1 MKNNSCFCKKN
12 MPVFLTW
19 KEIKKK
25 TNSIDHQILNAIDS
39 LGHGAVF
46 VPTDFLS
53 FGSRQAVDIAL
64 HRLVRKGTIRRLAR
78 GIYDFP
84 KEHPKLGKL
93 QPSPEK
99 IAEALVGRD
108 CTRIQPTGAYAAN
121 ILGLS
126 EQVPAKV
133 VFLTDGPSRTIKI
146 GVTTIQL
153 RRTTPKNMAMADRLS
168 GRLIQALRELG
179 KENVTTERIEHL
191 KRIIPIGKRQELLK
205 DIRLA
210 PEWMHPIFRKL
221 AE

>member
-1 MKNNSCFCKKN
+1 MKSNQQKH
-12 MPVFLTW
+12 
-19 KEIKKK
+19 
-25 TNSIDHQILNAIDS
+25 NSIDYKVLKSINS
-39 LGHGAVF
+39 RGHGAVF
-46 VPTDFLS
+46 VPTDFLNL
-53 FGSRQAVDIAL
+53 GNRQAVDLAL

-84 KEHPKLGKL
+84 EEHPELGKL

-146 GVTTIQL
+146 GATTIQL
-153 RRTTPKNMAMADRLS
+153 RRTTPKNMAMAGRLS
-168 GRLIQALRELG
+168 GLLVQALRELG
-179 KENVTTERIEHL
+179 KKNVTTERLEHL
-191 KRIIPIGKRQELLK
+191 KQILPIDKRRELLK
-205 DIRLA
+205 DIRLV
-210 PEWMHPIFRKL
+210 PEWMHSIFREL
-221 AE
+221 SEEAL

>member
-1 MKNNSCFCKKN
+1 MRKNQKKS
-12 MPVFLTW
+12 
-19 KEIKKK
+19 
-25 TNSIDHQILNAIDS
+25 NSIDQQILNAITA

-53 FGSRQAVDIAL
+53 LGSRQTVDIVL

-84 KEHPKLGKL
+84 MEHPKLGKL
-93 QPSPEK
+93 LPSPEK

-133 VFLTDGPSRTIKI
+133 VFLTDGPSRMVKI
-146 GVTTIQL
+146 GSITIQL
-153 RRTTPKNMAMADRLS
+153 RRTTPKNMAMAGRLS
-168 GRLIQALRELG
+168 GLLVQAFRELG
-179 KENVTTERIEHL
+179 KENITSARLEHL
-191 KRIIPIGKRQELLK
+191 KRTIPLDARQGLLK
-205 DIRLA
+205 DIRFT
-210 PEWMHPIFRKL
+210 PEWMHSIFKEL
-221 AE
+221 AEEA

>member
-1 MKNNSCFCKKN
+1 MKKDQKK
-12 MPVFLTW
+12 P
-19 KEIKKK
+19 
-25 TNSIDHQILNAIDS
+25 NSIDHQILNAIIT

-46 VPTDFLS
+46 VPTDFLG
-53 FGSRQAVDIAL
+53 FGSRQAVDIVL

-133 VFLTDGPSRTIKI
+133 VFLTDGPSRTVKI
-146 GVTTIQL
+146 GATTIQL
-153 RRTTPKNMAMADRLS
+153 RRTTPKNMAMAGRLS
-168 GRLIQALRELG
+168 GLLVQAFRELG
-179 KENVTTERIEHL
+179 KENVTLERLKHL
-191 KRIIPIGKRQELLK
+191 KRTIPLNARKELLK
-205 DIRLA
+205 DIRFA
-210 PEWMHPIFRKL
+210 PEWMHSIFKEL
-221 AE
+221 AEET

>member
-1 MKNNSCFCKKN
+1 MRKNQKKPNS
-12 MPVFLTW
+12 T
-19 KEIKKK
+19 
-25 TNSIDHQILNAIDS
+25 DDQIFKAINS

-53 FGSRQAVDIAL
+53 FGSRQAVDIVL
-64 HRLVRKGTIRRLAR
+64 HRLVQKGTIRRLAR

-84 KEHPKLGKL
+84 KEHPKIGKL

-133 VFLTDGPSRTIKI
+133 VFLTDGPSRTVKI
-146 GVTTIQL
+146 GTTTIQL
-153 RRTTPKNMAMADRLS
+153 RRTTPKNMAMAGRLS
-168 GRLIQALRELG
+168 GLLVQALRELG
-179 KENVTTERIEHL
+179 KEHITPQRIEYL
-191 KRIIPIGKRQELLK
+191 KRTIPLNARKELLK
-205 DIRLA
+205 DIRFA
-210 PEWMHPIFRKL
+210 PEWMHSIFKEL
-221 AE
+221 AEEA

>member
-1 MKNNSCFCKKN
+1 MKNNRNQLK
-12 MPVFLTW
+12 
-19 KEIKKK
+19 
-25 TNSIDHQILNAIDS
+25 SIDYQILKSINA
-39 LGHGAVF
+39 LGHGTVF

-53 FGSRQAVDIAL
+53 FGSRQAVDIVL
-64 HRLVRKGTIRRLAR
+64 HRLARKGTIRRLAR

-84 KEHPKLGKL
+84 EEHPKLGKL

-133 VFLTDGPSRTIKI
+133 VFLTDGPSRTVKI
-146 GVTTIQL
+146 GTITIQL
-153 RRTTPKNMAMADRLS
+153 RRTTPKNMAMAGRLS
-168 GRLIQALRELG
+168 GLLVQAFRELG
-179 KENVTTERIEHL
+179 KESVTAERVEHL
-191 KRIIPIGKRQELLK
+191 KRILPLDKRQELLK

-210 PEWMHPIFRKL
+210 PEWMHSIFREL
-221 AE
+221 AEET

>member
-1 MKNNSCFCKKN
+1 MKRSRKQYH
-12 MPVFLTW
+12 
-19 KEIKKK
+19 
-25 TNSIDHQILNAIDS
+25 SIYNQILKTITA

-53 FGSRQAVDIAL
+53 LGSRQTVDIVL

-84 KEHPKLGKL
+84 KEHPMLGTL

-108 CTRIQPTGAYAAN
+108 CTRIQPTGTYAAN

-133 VFLTDGPSRTIKI
+133 VFLTDGPSRTVKI
-146 GVTTIQL
+146 GTTTIQL
-153 RRTTPKNMAMADRLS
+153 RRTTPKNMAMAGRLS
-168 GRLIQALRELG
+168 GLLVQAFRELG
-179 KENVTTERIEHL
+179 KENVTPERL
-191 KRIIPIGKRQELLK
+191 KYLQRTIPLNERKELLK
-205 DIRLA
+205 DIRFA
-210 PEWMHPIFRKL
+210 PEWMHSIFKEL
-221 AE
+221 AQET

>member
-1 MKNNSCFCKKN
+1 MKNNQN
-12 MPVFLTW
+12 
-19 KEIKKK
+19 K
-25 TNSIDHQILNAIDS
+25 TKSTDYHIVKYIND

-46 VPTDFLS
+46 VPTDFLNL
-53 FGSRQAVDIAL
+53 GSRQAVDIVL

-84 KEHPKLGKL
+84 EEYPKLGKL

-133 VFLTDGPSRTIKI
+133 VFLTDGSSRTVKI
-146 GVTTIQL
+146 GATTIQL
-153 RRTTPKNMAMADRLS
+153 RRTTPKNMAMAGRLS
-168 GRLIQALRELG
+168 GLLVQALRELG
-179 KENVTTERIEHL
+179 KENVTTERLEHL
-191 KRIIPIGKRQELLK
+191 KRMIPLDARQGLLK
-205 DIRLA
+205 DIRFA
-210 PEWMHPIFRKL
+210 PEWMHSIFREL
-221 AE
+221 AEEV

>member
-1 MKNNSCFCKKN
+1 
-12 MPVFLTW
+12 
-19 KEIKKK
+19 
-25 TNSIDHQILNAIDS
+25 QILNAITA
-39 LGHGAVF
+39 LGQGAVF

-53 FGSRQAVDIAL
+53 LGSRQTVDTVL

-93 QPSPEK
+93 LPSPEK

-133 VFLTDGPSRTIKI
+133 VFLTDGPSRTVKI
-146 GVTTIQL
+146 GITTIQL
-153 RRTTPKNMAMADRLS
+153 RRTTPKNMAMAGRLS
-168 GRLIQALRELG
+168 GLLVQAFRELG
-179 KENVTTERIEHL
+179 KENITPERLNYL
-191 KRIIPIGKRQELLK
+191 KRTIPLNARKELPK
-205 DIRLA
+205 DIRFA
-210 PEWMHPIFRKL
+210 PEWMHSIFKEL
-221 AE
+221 AEETA

>member
-1 MKNNSCFCKKN
+1 MKNNKKQ
-12 MPVFLTW
+12 P
-19 KEIKKK
+19 
-25 TNSIDHQILNAIDS
+25 NSIDHQILNAITA

-53 FGSRQAVDIAL
+53 LGSRQTVDTAL

-84 KEHPKLGKL
+84 KEHPKIGKL

-133 VFLTDGPSRTIKI
+133 VFLTDGPTRTVKI
-146 GVTTIQL
+146 GTATIQL
-153 RRTTPKNMAMADRLS
+153 RRTTPKNMAMAGRFS
-168 GRLIQALRELG
+168 GLLVQALRELG
-179 KENVTTERIEHL
+179 KENITLERIEYL
-191 KRIIPIGKRQELLK
+191 KRTIPLDTRQGLLK
-205 DIRLA
+205 DIRFA
-210 PEWMHPIFRKL
+210 PEWMHSIFKAL
-221 AE
+221 AEEA

>member
-1 MKNNSCFCKKN
+1 MKSNQKN
-12 MPVFLTW
+12 P
-19 KEIKKK
+19 
-25 TNSIDHQILNAIDS
+25 NSIDHQILKAISS

-53 FGSRQAVDIAL
+53 FGSRQAVDIVL
-64 HRLVRKGTIRRLAR
+64 HRLARKGTIRRLAR

-93 QPSPEK
+93 LPSPEK

-133 VFLTDGPSRTIKI
+133 VFLTDGPSRTVKI
-146 GVTTIQL
+146 GTTTIQL
-153 RRTTPKNMAMADRLS
+153 RRTTPKNMAMAGRFS
-168 GRLIQALRELG
+168 GLLVQALRELG
-179 KENVTTERIEHL
+179 KEHITSERIEHL
-191 KRIIPIGKRQELLK
+191 KRTIPLDARQELLK
-205 DIRLA
+205 DIRCA
-210 PEWMHPIFRKL
+210 PEWMHSIFRKL
-221 AE
+221 AQED

>member
-1 MKNNSCFCKKN
+1 MKNKPKQS
-12 MPVFLTW
+12 
-19 KEIKKK
+19 
-25 TNSIDHQILNAIDS
+25 NSIDYQILKEITA

-53 FGSRQAVDIAL
+53 LGSRQTVDIVL

-126 EQVPAKV
+126 EQVPAKA
-133 VFLTDGPSRTIKI
+133 VFLTDGPSRTVKI
-146 GVTTIQL
+146 GTATIQL
-153 RRTTPKNMAMADRLS
+153 RRTTPKNMAMAGRLS
-168 GRLIQALRELG
+168 GLLVQALRELG
-179 KENVTTERIEHL
+179 KENITPERLEHL
-191 KRIIPIGKRQELLK
+191 KRTIPLDARQGLLK
-205 DIRLA
+205 DIRFA
-210 PEWMHPIFRKL
+210 PEWIHSIFKEL
-221 AE
+221 AEES

>member
-1 MKNNSCFCKKN
+1 MKKN
-12 MPVFLTW
+12 Q
-19 KEIKKK
+19 KKS
-25 TNSIDHQILNAIDS
+25 NSIDRQILNAITA
-39 LGHGAVF
+39 LGQGAVF

-53 FGSRQAVDIAL
+53 LGSRQTVDTVL

-84 KEHPKLGKL
+84 KEHPKLGTL

-133 VFLTDGPSRTIKI
+133 VFLTDGPSRTVKI
-146 GVTTIQL
+146 GTTTIQL
-153 RRTTPKNMAMADRLS
+153 RRTTPKNMAMAGRLS
-168 GRLIQALRELG
+168 GLLVQAFRELG
-179 KENVTTERIEHL
+179 KENITPERLNYL
-191 KRIIPIGKRQELLK
+191 KRTIPLNARKELPK
-205 DIRLA
+205 DIRFA
-210 PEWMHPIFRKL
+210 PEWMHSIFKEL
-221 AE
+221 AEETA

>member
-1 MKNNSCFCKKN
+1 MKKN
-12 MPVFLTW
+12 Q
-19 KEIKKK
+19 KKL
-25 TNSIDHQILNAIDS
+25 NSIDQQILNAITA
-39 LGHGAVF
+39 LGYGSVF

-53 FGSRQAVDIAL
+53 LGSRQTVDIVL

-84 KEHPKLGKL
+84 KEHPKLGTL

-133 VFLTDGPSRTIKI
+133 VFLTDGPSRTVK
-146 GVTTIQL
+146 
-153 RRTTPKNMAMADRLS
+153 P
-168 GRLIQALRELG
+168 
-179 KENVTTERIEHL
+179 
-191 KRIIPIGKRQELLK
+191 
-205 DIRLA
+205 
-210 PEWMHPIFRKL
+210 
-221 AE
+221 